1 MKIFYAFLLLLLFH
15 SAAAQQI
22 RITDEAKQPVTQ
34 AVVVIKPLSGGKETI
49 LLTDNR
55 GMAVMPAFSGAHLI
69 MVSHLAYEIYRDTL
83 SGMSNNLIISI
94 KPKNIRLD
102 EVVVT
107 AEYRPRTAGESVH
120 PVKVINRKAIQTM
133 AATDL
138 AQVLDRELSMRVS
151 QNMILGQ
158 GLSMNGMSGQNIKIL
173 MDGVPVTG
181 RMDGNIDLGQ
191 LNMSTVERIEVVNG
205 PMAAGFGTD
214 AAGGVVNIITRQS
227 PSNHYETGLNL
238 MYETV
243 GWYNADFLAG
253 YRSGKKS
260 VLLNGGRNFFDGWS
274 PQDTG
279 RVELWKPKE
288 QYFGQMNLNYVL
300 PEMIFSYRINGM
312 HETVF
317 NKGEPRLSPY
327 FAYAFDEN
335 YKTLRFSNQLNHAYI
350 ITDRHT
356 LNTTLSHS
364 LYQRTKNTFRKDL
377 VTLEETEVSGS
388 GSNDT
393 TLMNTWTAKSVFSS
407 SDHKK
412 RVSYQAGIDLTYEY
426 ATGTRFINERISTG
440 DYAFFAGAEYRVTSK
455 IEIKPSVRYG
465 YNTSY
470 SQPLIPSL
478 MIRYGW
484 TPSLTTRLSYGKGF
498 RAPGIKERYLY
509 FVDVNH
515 NIRGNE
521 DLLPESSHH
530 FFLNVNHHIR
540 KGSWDLNSDLNGFY
554 SDISNLITLAQPD
567 LSSSLYTYVNIG
579 EYSTHGGS
587 LSAEVARGQWSL
599 LAGYS
604 YTGRYNSLSWMENV
618 GAYLY
623 SPDANARIRYEL
635 ARMGLSI
642 SVNAKYNGKQP
653 VYIINQDGSISQSIN
668 EAYTFVDV
676 SLQKSFFSKALTIV
690 TGVRNLT
697 EVTSVNAAVQGSAHS
712 GGSGSLPVGTGRSGF
727 IKLQYL
733 LSR

>member
-1 MKIFYAFLLLLLFH
+1 M
-15 SAAAQQI
+15 
-22 RITDEAKQPVTQ
+22 
-34 AVVVIKPLSGGKETI
+34 VV
-49 LLTDNR
+49 LTDNR
-55 GMAVMPAFSGAHLI
+55 GMAVMPSYSGAHHI
-69 MVSHLAYEIYRDTL
+69 IVSHLAYESHYDTL
-83 SGMSNNLIISI
+83 TWISNNLIISLKAKKI
-94 KPKNIRLD
+94 TLD

-107 AEYRPRTAGESVH
+107 AEYRPRMAGESIH
-120 PVKVINRKAIQTM
+120 PVKVISRKAIETM

-138 AQVLDRELSMRVS
+138 AQVLERELSMRIS
-151 QNMILGQ
+151 QNMILGK

-227 PSNHYETGLNL
+227 PSNHYEAGVNL

-243 GWYNADFLAG
+243 GWYNTDFLTG
-253 YRSGKKS
+253 YRSGKTS
-260 VLLNGGRNFFDGWS
+260 VLVNGGRNFFDGWS

-279 RVELWKPKE
+279 RVELWNPKE
-288 QYFGQMNLNYVL
+288 QYFGQVNLNYVL
-300 PEMIFSYRINGM
+300 SKMIFSYRLNGM

-335 YKTLRFSNQLNHAYI
+335 YKTLRLINQLNY
-350 ITDRHT
+350 TYTLTGRHS

-364 LYQRTKNTFRKDL
+364 LYQRTKNTFRKDFI
-377 VTLEETEVSGS
+377 TLEETEVSGS
-388 GSNDT
+388 GYNDT
-393 TLMNTWTAKSVFSS
+393 TLMNTWSAKSVFST
-407 SDHKK
+407 SDEK
-412 RVSYQAGIDLTYEY
+412 RRLNYQAGIDLTHEY
-426 ATGTRFINERISTG
+426 ATGTRFAGDRITTG
-440 DYAFFAGAEYRVTSK
+440 DYALFAGAEYRVTSRL
-455 IEIKPSVRYG
+455 EIKPSVRYG

-470 SQPLIPSL
+470 TQPLIPSL
-478 MIRYGW
+478 MIRYSW

-521 DLLPESSHH
+521 NLLPESSHN
-530 FFLNVNHHIR
+530 FFLNVNHHIH
-540 KGSWDLNSDLNGFY
+540 KGSWDFSTDLNGFY
-554 SDISNLITLAQPD
+554 TDISNLITLAQPD

-587 LSAEVARGQWSL
+587 LSAEVTRGHWSVN
-599 LAGYS
+599 AGFS
-604 YTGRYNSLSWMENV
+604 YTGRNNTLSGMENV
-618 GAYLY
+618 NEYLY
-623 SPDANARIRYEL
+623 SPDAKARIRYEL
-635 ARMGLSI
+635 TRMGLSI
-642 SVNAKYNGKQP
+642 SVIAKYNGEQP

-676 SLQKSFFSKALTIV
+676 SLQKSFFSKALTV
-690 TGVRNLT
+690 ATGVRNLT
-697 EVTSVNAAVQGSAHS
+697 DVTSINASVQGSAHS
-712 GGSGSLPVGTGRSGF
+712 GGSGSLSVGTGRSGF

>member
-1 MKIFYAFLLLLLFH
+1 MKIFSTFLLLLTFY

-22 RITDEAKQPVTQ
+22 RITNEAQQPVAQ

-49 LLTDNR
+49 FLTDNR
-55 GMAVMPAFSGAHLI
+55 GMMSMSAFSGTHLI
-69 MVSHLAYEIYRDTL
+69 MVSHLAYESHYDTL
-83 SGMSNNLIISI
+83 KEGGNNLTISL
-94 KPKNIRLD
+94 KSKNISLD

-107 AEYRPRTAGESVH
+107 AEYSPRTAGESVH
-120 PVKVINRKAIQTM
+120 PVKVINRKTIETM
-133 AATDL
+133 AATNL
-138 AQVLDRELSMRVS
+138 AQVLDRELNMRVS
-151 QNMILGQ
+151 QNMVLGQ

-191 LNMSTVERIEVVNG
+191 LNMSTVERIEIVNG

-227 PSNHYETGLNL
+227 PADRYETGVNL
-238 MYETV
+238 LYETV

-253 YRSGKKS
+253 YRSGKTS

-279 RVELWKPKE
+279 RVQLWNPKE

-300 PEMIFSYRINGM
+300 PKMIFSYKLNGM

-335 YKTLRFSNQLNHAYI
+335 YKTLRLANQLNHAY
-350 ITDRHT
+350 TLTGNQT
-356 LNTTLSHS
+356 LNTTISHS
-364 LYQRTKNTFRKDL
+364 LYQRTKNTFRKDF

-388 GSNDT
+388 GYNDT
-393 TLMNTWTAKSVFSS
+393 TLMNTWTAKSVFSNS
-407 SDHKK
+407 NPKK
-412 RVSYQAGIDLTYEY
+412 QLNYQAGIDLTYEY
-426 ATGTRFINERISTG
+426 ATGTRFLDDRISSG
-440 DYAFFAGAEYRVTSK
+440 DYALFAGAEYRVIPK
-455 IEIKPSVRYG
+455 MEIKPSVRYA

-470 SQPLIPSL
+470 TQPLIPSL
-478 MIRYGW
+478 MVRYSW
-484 TPSLTTRLSYGKGF
+484 MPSLTTRLSYGKGF

-521 DLLPESSHH
+521 ELLPESSHN
-530 FFLNVNHHIR
+530 FFLNVNHHAR
-540 KGSWDLNSDLNGFY
+540 RGSWEVNTDLNGFY
-554 SDISNLITLAQPD
+554 SNISNLITLAQPD
-567 LSSSLYTYVNIG
+567 INSTLYTYVNIG

-587 LSAEVARGQWSL
+587 LSGEVNHGQWSL
-599 LAGYS
+599 LTGVS
-604 YTGRYNSLSWMENV
+604 YTGRSNSLAGMDNADE
-618 GAYLY
+618 YLY
-623 SPDANARIRYEL
+623 SPDANARVRYEF
-635 ARMGLSI
+635 APMGLSI

-690 TGVRNLT
+690 TGVRNIT
-697 EVTSVNAAVQGSAHS
+697 DVTSVNAAVQGSAHS

-727 IKLQYL
+727 IKIQYC